1 MWLWWYFGREARAG
15 KVFLEEEKRREVGR
29 AREIV
34 EWLEMALIAI
44 AANAEHL
51 PYLFAWTCSKKAR
64 RTYSLCFDGETSV
77 ASSGASDT
85 GSVYSASSDTSTN
98 KRREPMSKHFRLSC
112 LLDHVMHSPN
122 EGGVR
127 FWMAAIP
134 PPNLNKTTDGTVQ
147 SLNALIRHAWSSRSL
162 YRYPKQTPLQ

>member
-64 RTYSLCFDGETSV
+64 RKYYSLCFGEETSV
-77 ASSGASDT
+77 ASSGANDP
-85 GSVYSASSDTSTN
+85 GIYCIQCI
-98 KRREPMSKHFRLSC
+98 KHK
-112 LLDHVMHSPN
+112 H
-122 EGGVR
+122 
-127 FWMAAIP
+127 
-134 PPNLNKTTDGTVQ
+134 
-147 SLNALIRHAWSSRSL
+147 
-162 YRYPKQTPLQ
+162 

>member
-1 MWLWWYFGREARAG
+1 
-15 KVFLEEEKRREVGR
+15 VGR

-64 RTYSLCFDGETSV
+64 RKYSVCFGEETSV
-77 ASSGASDT
+77 ASSGANDT
-85 GSVYSASSDTSTN
+85 GIVYNASHTSTN

-134 PPNLNKTTDGTVQ
+134 PPNLNKTTDGTVRL
-147 SLNALIRHAWSSRSL
+147 SNALNRHA
-162 YRYPKQTPLQ
+162 

>member
-64 RTYSLCFDGETSV
+64 RRYNILC
-77 ASSGASDT
+77 ASMGRRQLLLLELT
-85 GSVYSASSDTSTN
+85 ILEFIVYSASNTSTD
-98 KRREPMSKHFRLSC
+98 KRREPMSKHFRLAC

-127 FWMAAIP
+127 FWMAAVP
-134 PPNLNKTTDGTVQ
+134 PPNLNKTTDGTVLL
-147 SLNALIRHAWSSRSL
+147 LNALNRHA
-162 YRYPKQTPLQ
+162 